1 MQEKNVIMH
10 LNGNVFAIGE
20 MSRRTG
26 VNIETVRYYEK
37 IGLMPKPN
45 RSEGGNRLYNDVLL
59 QRLFFIKRCRE
70 IGFSQAE
77 IKALLSMVDHED
89 VTCAEVHDITTAHVA
104 DIRQKIKDLRKLE
117 RVLTQMANEC
127 SRGDVPE
134 CPIIEALFDHKTQG
148 LNAS

>member
-1 MQEKNVIMH
+1 MTTH
-10 LNGNVFAIGE
+10 RNGNVFAIGE

-45 RSEGGNRLYNDVLL
+45 RSEGGNRLYNHVQL

-70 IGFSQAE
+70 IGFSQSE
-77 IKALLSMVDHED
+77 IKALLSMVDHENI
-89 VTCAEVHDITTAHVA
+89 TCAEVHRVTTAHVA
-104 DIRQKIKDLRKLE
+104 DIRQRIKDLRKLE
-117 RVLTQMANEC
+117 KVLTQMANEC

-134 CPIIEALFDHKTQG
+134 CPIIETLFECGSD
-148 LNAS
+148 A

>member
-1 MQEKNVIMH
+1 MH
-10 LNGNVFAIGE
+10 SNSNVFAIGE

-37 IGLMPKPN
+37 ICLMPKPN
-45 RSEGGNRLYNDVLL
+45 RSEGGNRLYNAVQL

-70 IGFSQAE
+70 IGFSQSE
-77 IKALLSMVDHED
+77 IRALLSMVDHEN
-89 VTCAEVHDITTAHVA
+89 VTCAEVHDMTTAHVA

-148 LNAS
+148 

>member
-45 RSEGGNRLYNDVLL
+45 RSEGG
-59 QRLFFIKRCRE
+59 
-70 IGFSQAE
+70 
-77 IKALLSMVDHED
+77 
-89 VTCAEVHDITTAHVA
+89 TTAHVVN
-104 DIRQKIKDLRKLE
+104 IRQKI
-117 RVLTQMANEC
+117 
-127 SRGDVPE
+127 
-134 CPIIEALFDHKTQG
+134 
-148 LNAS
+148 

>member
-1 MQEKNVIMH
+1 MQEGNVTMYSD
-10 LNGNVFAIGE
+10 GNVFAIGE

-45 RSEGGNRLYNDVLL
+45 RSEGGNRLYNGVQL

-70 IGFSQAE
+70 IGFSQSE
-77 IKALLSMVDHED
+77 IKTLLSMVDHENIS
-89 VTCAEVHDITTAHVA
+89 CAEVHNVATAHAA

-117 RVLTQMANEC
+117 KVLTQMANEC

-134 CPIIEALFDHKTQG
+134 CPIIEALFEHKPTSKQ
-148 LNAS
+148 AQ